1 MTTRVKLTL
10 EIETGLTENALES
23 MFREQFSN
31 EIVDI
36 DVEELEDN

>member
-1 MTTRVKLTL
+1 MTTRVELTL
-10 EIETGLTENALES
+10 EIETGLTEAALES

-36 DVEELEDN
+36 DVEELEG